1 MYDGHGGNELELLSV
16 YILLVHFFLLIWN
29 SLVILLSGVGKV
41 VAKFCAKYLHQQVLS
56 NEAYG
61 AGDFETSLQGAFF
74 RYCLFL

>member
-1 MYDGHGGNELELLSV
+1 MYDGHGGNELELFCV
-16 YILLVHFFLLIWN
+16 YTFGNFFLLIWN

-61 AGDFETSLQGAFF
+61 AGDIETSLQRAFF